1 MKFLQKLHDQSKII
15 SVKIAISGGEVY
27 FSLLGNQLSS
37 HYVVVGDP
45 VWSAKA
51 LQDNINP
58 GEVLVAAKAWRYV
71 QESNYIFNFEADSRI
86 FKIMGFKANLEIML
100 RQQEAIIN
108 FNEMEKRLDESEMS
122 LTMFDQSTEHF
133 SVNAA
138 ELEKNQTYT
147 CELDKFKASIV

>member
-1 MKFLQKLHDQSKII
+1 MINRTKI

-27 FSLLGNQLSS
+27 FSLLGDQLSS

-58 GEVLVAAKAWRYV
+58 GEILVTVKAWRYV
-71 QESNYIFNFEADSRI
+71 QESNYIFNFETDSRFCEI
-86 FKIMGFKANLEIML
+86 IGFKANLEVML

-122 LTMFDQSTEHF
+122 LTLFDQSELF
-133 SVNAA
+133 SANAV
-138 ELEKNQTYT
+138 EFEKNQTYT
-147 CELDKFKASIV
+147 CELDKFEASTTFK